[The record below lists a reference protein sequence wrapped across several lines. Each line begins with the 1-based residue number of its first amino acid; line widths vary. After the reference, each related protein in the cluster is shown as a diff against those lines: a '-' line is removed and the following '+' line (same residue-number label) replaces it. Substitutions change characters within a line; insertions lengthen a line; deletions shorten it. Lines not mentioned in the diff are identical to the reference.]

1 MPDDDEPEV
10 EPVDETPDA
19 TDPESQKRA
28 IRRRK
33 KQDDERAE
41 FWKRT
46 LADPVGRLVLWELFR
61 ECGVFEH
68 RFAASPAGFPNP
80 EATWFHLG
88 QKDIGER
95 LYRTLLRHDRLAVC
109 AMHDE
114 HDPDWQKPKRSV
126 KATDG

>member
-19 TDPESQKRA
+19 TDPESQKRV
-28 IRRRK
+28 RRRSK
-33 KQDDERAE
+33 KHDDERAE

-61 ECGVFEH
+61 DYGVFGH

-114 HDPDWQKPKRSV
+114 HDPD
-126 KATDG
+126 